1 MRLRF
6 AKTRL
11 ASHKSWYAMGVA
23 MVLVGLA
30 LVAFSGLSLLVGRRL
45 PPPLNMEAATAAH
58 LDWYGAAARVLLLLG
73 GAVLAITAD
82 ARRTRQ
88 LTPPSSPP
96 PERVAC
102 AIRPLPQA
110 GQKCPV
116 KQQSDRV
123 DVERRIPVPR
133 ATVKEV

>member
-1 MRLRF
+1 
-6 AKTRL
+6 
-11 ASHKSWYAMGVA
+11 MGVA
-23 MVLVGLA
+23 LVLVGLA

-45 PPPLNMEAATAAH
+45 PPPLNMEAAAAAH
-58 LDWYGAAARVLLLLG
+58 LDWYGAAAGVLLLLG
-73 GAVLAITAD
+73 GAALAIVAD

-88 LTPPSSPP
+88 LSRPSAPL

-102 AIRPLPQA
+102 AVRPLPQA

-116 KQQSDRV
+116 KQQPDRV
-123 DVERRIPVPR
+123 DVQRRIPVPR